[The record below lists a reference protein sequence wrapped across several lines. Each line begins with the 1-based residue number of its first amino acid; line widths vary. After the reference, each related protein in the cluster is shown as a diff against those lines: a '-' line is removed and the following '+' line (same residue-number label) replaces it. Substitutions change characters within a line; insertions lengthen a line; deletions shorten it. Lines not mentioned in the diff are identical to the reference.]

1 MVNADLLRPEIA
13 PLGDRALM
21 LSFSG
26 PNDAATAAA
35 VSGFCEALAQIQT
48 EFITDIVPAFQ
59 RVCVHYDPVALLQ
72 AGLDPITWMTELAG
86 LDYQTRQWR
95 DVTRHEIPICYELGL
110 DVSAAAGLLEI
121 AESQLLHEHAAASY
135 RVAMIGFAPGF
146 PYMTGLP
153 ASLQLPR
160 RSTPRTQVPAGS
172 VAIADNLCGIYP
184 KALPGGWHVIGRT
197 PLKLFDPHRPAPC
210 LLQAGDN
217 IQFQPISREQFETWP
232 C

>member
-72 AGLDPITWMTELAG
+72 AGLDPITWMTGLAD
-86 LDYQTRQWR
+86 LDYQPRQWR
-95 DVTRHEIPICYELGL
+95 DVTTHEIPICYELGL
-110 DVSAAAGLLEI
+110 DLSAI
-121 AESQLLHEHAAASY
+121 AEQLAITENTLMKEHAAANY

-153 ASLQLPR
+153 SSLHLPR

-172 VAIADNLCGIYP
+172 VAIAENLCGIYP

-197 PLKLFDPHRPAPC
+197 PLKLFDPNRPAPC
-210 LLQAGDN
+210 LLQTGDN
-217 IQFQPISREQFETWP
+217 IQFQPISREQFEAWP